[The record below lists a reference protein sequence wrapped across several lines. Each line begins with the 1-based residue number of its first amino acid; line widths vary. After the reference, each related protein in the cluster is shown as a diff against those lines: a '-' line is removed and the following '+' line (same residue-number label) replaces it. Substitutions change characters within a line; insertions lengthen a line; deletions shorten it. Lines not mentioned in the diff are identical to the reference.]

1 MYLYYIFCWR
11 SIRKRHSKNIIYE
24 QTIRYGYV
32 VRNSVA
38 GGGGGRNDALWLNS
52 CPWWSGRSVRILWIH
67 TVQGILTE
75 KALRKTRHWMM
86 PSMVSPARQKV
97 PVRWRPLR
105 PTAEAVTQ
113 APGGALSKRSRE
125 SIAKHT
131 SSPHHHGHCGLR
143 MRGHFSRTSLSHCY
157 VCLLHVCYLHKPLPG
172 VNNNNTMLSNISF
185 LTSCLFN
192 QFLNHLKYDSLLKKL
207 SE

>member
-1 MYLYYIFCWR
+1 
-11 SIRKRHSKNIIYE
+11 
-24 QTIRYGYV
+24 
-32 VRNSVA
+32 
-38 GGGGGRNDALWLNS
+38 
-52 CPWWSGRSVRILWIH
+52 
-67 TVQGILTE
+67 
-75 KALRKTRHWMM
+75 M

-143 MRGHFSRTSLSHCY
+143 VRGHFSRTSLSHCY
-157 VCLLHVCYLHKPLPG
+157 VCLLHVCYLHKPLSG
-172 VNNNNTMLSNISF
+172 VNNINTMLSNISF
-185 LTSCLFN
+185 LTSCMFN
-192 QFLNHLKYDSLLKKL
+192 QFLNHLKYGSLLKKL
-207 SE
+207 PQQKQCPEQQRSNFLLLQYKVRCLEYNKVVSCYF